1 MNRYRYDTGSVIDQE
16 TGDILTEKQVVNRLN
31 RQDRLIK
38 IKTRVNEAMV
48 DELNK
53 QINNS
58 EGELKQALVNVA
70 NIRLDVNKNDL

>member
-31 RQDRLIK
+31 RQDSLIK
-38 IKTRVNEAMV
+38 IKTRINEAMV

-58 EGELKQALVNVA
+58 EGELKQALVNVV
-70 NIRLDVNKNDL
+70 NIRLDE